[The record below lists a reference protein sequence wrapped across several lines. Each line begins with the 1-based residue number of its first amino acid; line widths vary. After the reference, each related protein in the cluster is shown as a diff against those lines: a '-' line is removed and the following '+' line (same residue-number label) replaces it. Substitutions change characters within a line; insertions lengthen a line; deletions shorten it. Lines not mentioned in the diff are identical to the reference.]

1 MNKSIVPSAIAL
13 IQLLSLIHLYY
24 TFKYG
29 SSHIP
34 MVFIELNI
42 MAVCNMPVLVLG
54 YFLHVKSANKMRIW
68 WVPIALAVAV
78 IVVLLITY
86 LIMFVNK

>member
-1 MNKSIVPSAIAL
+1 MNKLIIPSAITL

-42 MAVCNMPVLVLG
+42 IAICNIPVLALG
-54 YFLHVKSANKMRIW
+54 CFLYVKSENKMRIW
-68 WVPIALAVAV
+68 WVPIALAIAV
-78 IVVLLITY
+78 ILTLLISY